1 MPETSDIFLFNKVK
15 NGDTVAF
22 EEIFRRY
29 YNDLARYCFTLVRD
43 ETIAEEITQEVYI
56 YLWEKKDNIEISS
69 SLKSYLFSAIRNK
82 SINYIKYELPKQ
94 RILIDIS
101 DTVLVEGTVFHEKND
116 IKRLKKKIQVSIN
129 QLPEKCKQIFL
140 LSRYGGMTYKEIA
153 EDLDLSV
160 KTVEN
165 QMSIALKKLRDLL
178 ESDLKNYLN
187 E

>member
-15 NGDTVAF
+15 KGDTVAF
-22 EEIFRRY
+22 EQIFKKY
-29 YNDLARYCFTLVRD
+29 YNDLARFCFTLVRD
-43 ETIAEEITQEVYI
+43 ETVAEEITQEVYI
-56 YLWEKKDNIEISS
+56 YLWEKKEVIEISS
-69 SLKSYLFSAIRNK
+69 SLKSYLFSAVKNK

-94 RILIDIS
+94 RVLIDIS
-101 DTVLVEGTVFHEKND
+101 DSLLVEGVFFHEKSD
-116 IKRLKKKIQVSIN
+116 TIRLKKKIQVAIN

-165 QMSIALKKLRDLL
+165 QMSIALKKLRDSL
-178 ESDLKNYLN
+178 ETDLKNYLN

>member
-1 MPETSDIFLFNKVK
+1 MPETSDILLFSKVK
-15 NGDTVAF
+15 KGDGVAF
-22 EEIFRRY
+22 EQIFKRY
-29 YNDLARYCFTLVRD
+29 YNDLARYCYSLVRD
-43 ETIAEEITQEVYI
+43 ETAAEEITQEVFI
-56 YLWEKKDNIEISS
+56 YLWEKKDTIEISS
-69 SLKSYLFSAIRNK
+69 SLKSYLFSAVRNK
-82 SINYIKYELPKQ
+82 SINYIKYELPRQ
-94 RILIDIS
+94 RILIDLS
-101 DTVLVEGTVFHEKND
+101 DTVLVEGTIFHEKND

-153 EDLDLSV
+153 EELELSV

-165 QMSIALKKLRDLL
+165 QMSIALKKLRESL